1 MSHEYFITK
10 LLQTFHA
17 GITVRF
23 TQSSYNAMENTGSL
37 DVELELVGGTSASS
51 FNVFVT
57 PSEQSPI
64 SAEGNNVLC
73 VLLCVN

>member
-1 MSHEYFITK
+1 MNS
-10 LLQTFHA
+10 LLLNCCKHFMYV

-23 TQSSYNAMENTGSL
+23 TQSSYSAMENTGSL

-57 PSEQSPI
+57 PSEQSPV
-64 SAEGNNVLC
+64 SAEGNNVMC
-73 VLLCVN
+73 VLLCVD